1 MDSDNSVWPCLR
13 GRTPAPKRFYV
24 KRFGVSS
31 ARTLTSLFCS
41 FAEPWGSRQPWE
53 CWLQPWEHV
62 YCRPA
67 PHPVASGEGLAEV
80 VLVVAVG
87 SVGDEGGG
95 RRSGCGVHT
104 MNLLNIVLSA
114 LGTCSGL
121 TNWQGRLLIG
131 ECRVRLAFS
140 WLPLFTHRFLNLACF
155 FFIGSSSRVG
165 PNADLIMTCCC
176 KDYPI
181 SGQFVKLYGF
191 LKLKAHCWTF
201 VHMKRVCVKSLKRKA
216 PFALG
221 NMLSWNIV
229 CLSVCLCSHFVDA
242 LVLL

>member
-104 MNLLNIVLSA
+104 MNLLNIVLSRYQHW
-114 LGTCSGL
+114 GL
-121 TNWQGRLLIG
+121 VVGWQTGRAGSWLASAGSDLPFLDFLFLLI
-131 ECRVRLAFS
+131 FS
-140 WLPLFTHRFLNLACF
+140 KFSLF
-155 FFIGSSSRVG
+155 FFYWLFLQSRSECWF
-165 PNADLIMTCCC
+165 NHDL
-176 KDYPI
+176 
-181 SGQFVKLYGF
+181 
-191 LKLKAHCWTF
+191 
-201 VHMKRVCVKSLKRKA
+201 
-216 PFALG
+216 
-221 NMLSWNIV
+221 
-229 CLSVCLCSHFVDA
+229 
-242 LVLL
+242 LL